1 MNPDLPSRLLGG
13 LAPSRFMQRHW
24 QRKPLLIRGAF
35 ENFRPPLSIAQVK
48 RLARRDDVESRL
60 VWREQGAWQMECG
73 PFGRLPP
80 AREPEWTLLVQGVNL
95 HDDAAAGLM
104 AQFRFIPD
112 ARLDDVM
119 ISIASDRGG
128 VGPHFD
134 SYDVF
139 LLQASGRRRWR
150 IGRQRELDL
159 DPDAPLK
166 ILRRFEPTEEFVLE
180 AGDMLYL
187 PPAYAHDGIAEGDG
201 CMTISI
207 GFRSPSRAELAR
219 GMLECAAESLS
230 GKLPAA
236 LRGHYGD
243 AGQPAVRQP
252 AALPE
257 TMVEAALSAVSSV
270 KFDAALATRYLGCW
284 LTEPKPEV
292 VFDAADPA
300 ALPDLETDW
309 PASGELALDRR
320 TLMIHRGRMLFIN
333 GEQAEVDA
341 TPALRE
347 LADQRRLAC
356 AAPPRAGSGERAALQ
371 AWLEAGWLHWIDSP
385 R

>member
-1 MNPDLPSRLLGG
+1 MNPDLPTRLLGG
-13 LAPSRFMQRHW
+13 LSPSQFMQRHW

-48 RLARRDDVESRL
+48 RLARQDEVESRL
-60 VWREQGAWQMECG
+60 VWREQGAWQMERG

-95 HDDAAAGLM
+95 HDDAAADLM
-104 AQFRFIPD
+104 TRFRFIPD

-119 ISIASDRGG
+119 ISIATDRGG

-150 IGRQRELDL
+150 IGRQRDLEL

-166 ILRRFEPTEEFVLE
+166 VLRHFEPTEGFVLE

-187 PPAYAHDGIAEGDG
+187 PPDYAHDGIAEGDD

-207 GFRSPSRAELAR
+207 GFRSPSLAELAR
-219 GMLECAAESLS
+219 GMLEFASESLTER
-230 GKLPAA
+230 LPSA
-236 LRGHYGD
+236 LRGHYKD

-257 TMVEAALSAVSSV
+257 AMVEAALAAVSAV
-270 KFDAALATRYLGCW
+270 KFDAALAARHLGRW

-292 VFDAADPA
+292 VFDTPDPA
-300 ALPDLETDW
+300 TLPDLETDW
-309 PASGELALDRR
+309 PPSGELVLDRR

-333 GEQAEVDA
+333 GERAEVDA
-341 TPALRE
+341 TPALRG
-347 LADQRRLAC
+347 LADLRRLPCGPAE
-356 AAPPRAGSGERAALQ
+356 PDDDERAALQ
-371 AWLEAGWLHWIDSP
+371 EWLEAGWLRYIA
-385 R
+385 